1 MPHQIWPEVLQKSH
15 TIYSN
20 NITVICMG
28 LSRIITV
35 QAICVPSCFLEN
47 LCPGVGHL
55 SNLLEAVNVIPFAIF
70 HLKICL
76 FI

>member
-15 TIYSN
+15 TIYCN
-20 NITVICMG
+20 NITVICIEI
-28 LSRIITV
+28 SRIITV
-35 QAICVPSCFLEN
+35 QAICVPSCFSEN
-47 LCPGVGHL
+47 LYPGEGHL

-76 FI
+76 FR